1 MAQPYGFAAFSTA
14 SIRLRYPGAV
24 ARNSAATSASSRM
37 AVDTFGS
44 GGRGRPRLTGV
55 ASIIARH
62 SGADRSGVSSS
73 NSSAAG
79 CHRVN
84 GFDFIY
90 QNQHDSAL
98 LAREQPAFPPGFPGR
113 DQTASA

>member
-14 SIRLRYPGAV
+14 LIRLRQPGPV
-24 ARNSAATSASSRM
+24 ARNFAGASASSRM
-37 AVDTFGS
+37 LVDTFGS
-44 GGRGRPRLTGV
+44 GSRGRPRLTGV

-62 SGADRSGVSSS
+62 SGADLSGLSSS

-84 GFDFIY
+84 GRYFIY
-90 QNQHDSAL
+90 QNQYDSSL
-98 LAREQPAFPPGFPGR
+98 FAREQPAFPPGLPGR
-113 DQTASA
+113 DQTASV